1 MACPVQTIEA
11 IGDRRVISVL
21 QALLQPLLLALK
33 DAQESNEVLRQLL
46 AMDCPEESV
55 QQLQDG

>member
-1 MACPVQTIEA
+1 MIPQ
-11 IGDRRVISVL
+11 L